1 MDSWLQVQYGQLTP
15 LLNGL
20 KKIDQILIIYKFNIM
35 PKSRLRKNHKQK
47 VENRNNLLKGI
58 RRKMEKEYTEMIEK
72 QLQEYQDKMSA
83 MTEENNSEVVDV
95 TPL

>member
-1 MDSWLQVQYGQLTP
+1 
-15 LLNGL
+15 
-20 KKIDQILIIYKFNIM
+20 M
-35 PKSRLRKNHKQK
+35 PKSRNRKNHKQK

-83 MTEENNSEVVDV
+83 MTEQNNSEVVDV

>member
-1 MDSWLQVQYGQLTP
+1 
-15 LLNGL
+15 
-20 KKIDQILIIYKFNIM
+20 M
-35 PKSRLRKNHKQK
+35 PKSRVRKNHKQK

-58 RRKMEKEYTEMIEK
+58 RRKMEKEYTEMMEK

-83 MTEENNSEVVDV
+83 MTEENNSEVVDI